1 MVFDRL
7 TQTLERDFFVY
18 LLDLEARKAV
28 RYLYFFSLLIIQADQ
43 DLAPAAEE
51 RNAVLVRTLA
61 QLIRDEVRGTD
72 ILGRIENDKFFLILH
87 QSDLQSSYAIGE
99 RIRVRLEN
107 YSFMM
112 DGKEERKT
120 ISVGGACFPTNAN
133 DVESLIEKADR
144 MVSKARSAGGNRIML
159 PEMIV

>member
-28 RYLYFFSLLIIQADQ
+28 RYLYFFSLMIIQTDQ
-43 DLAPAAEE
+43 EIAHREDTRKAA
-51 RNAVLVRTLA
+51 AIKTLA

-72 ILGRIENDKFFLILH
+72 ILGRIDDDKFFLILH

-99 RIRVRLEN
+99 RIRVRLES
-107 YSFMM
+107 YAFMV
-112 DGKEERKT
+112 DGREEKRT
-120 ISVGGACFPTNAN
+120 ISIGGACFPTNAN
-133 DVESLIEKADR
+133 DVDTLIDKADQ
-144 MVSKARSAGGNRIML
+144 MVGRARASGGNQVVL
-159 PEMIV
+159 PEMIL